1 MNFAEWSE
9 KRKKETAD
17 AVSFDGGGSFG
28 GSFGGGR
35 ST

>member
-28 GSFGGGR
+28 GGR
-35 ST
+35 SI

>member
-17 AVSFDGGGSFG
+17 AVSFDCICQVKVD
-28 GSFGGGR
+28 
-35 ST
+35 TNKKA

>member
-17 AVSFDGGGSFG
+17 AVSFDSGESFG
-28 GSFGGGR
+28 GSYGGDR